1 MSRLK
6 IPRPSKYVLVRNG
19 HGLWVLSRE
28 WYTAHVLRNPKE
40 RDAKLVAESNDREE
54 LERFRALTDEE
65 T

>member
-1 MSRLK
+1 M
-6 IPRPSKYVLVRNG
+6 LVRNG